1 MTLRLLSLDK
11 NGHRYVFRYP
21 PEREDE
27 VATEIRRLAE
37 DVQAKV
43 DWFDA
48 AAMGF
53 QTTHWS
59 ANDCLD
65 AL

>member
-1 MTLRLLSLDK
+1 MTSRLLSLDK

-21 PEREDE
+21 PQRENE
-27 VATEIRRLAE
+27 VAAEIRRLAE
-37 DVQAKV
+37 DDQAHV
-43 DWFDA
+43 DWSDA
-48 AAMGF
+48 AALGL